1 MLKAPLGGPRTPFP
15 GVFRPRTRF
24 STLVAFRSRSRP
36 LRRAWGVHLRAAAD
50 AIRRGGASTVIAARR
65 MAPTPR
71 ATGGRDP
78 PRAGDAAR
86 GPCFAS
92 RRVWGPQTGKHAENR
107 ALRPH
112 RGVLRTGQT
121 PKTQGA
127 AAWGQRPSAG
137 RPPHRRDTHPGPA
150 RRTAARSRAPSATSW
165 SGSARTGTGWAASS
179 TTSPP
184 AASTTTAKS
193 RTPAS
198 AQCLYRDSHVDWL
211 HQTPLKDR
219 SEPVDTLL
227 GRYLDIDPDDVGR
240 ERQTLIDFASRG
252 PGPPATRR
260 GQGPTRPAPGPGK
273 SGPTPP
279 AAQHQGAT
287 GTGGKR

>member
-1 MLKAPLGGPRTPFP
+1 M
-15 GVFRPRTRF
+15 
-24 STLVAFRSRSRP
+24 
-36 LRRAWGVHLRAAAD
+36 RAAAD

-137 RPPHRRDTHPGPA
+137 RPPHRPRHPPWTGSPNCREKSGTIRDFMEWLRKNGYRLGGLQYHVSACRQHNHGEEQDPCICTVPVPGLPRRLAPPDPA
-150 RRTAARSRAPSATSW
+150 EGPQRTRRYPPRAVPRHRPGRRRT
-165 SGSARTGTGWAASS
+165 
-179 TTSPP
+179 
-184 AASTTTAKS
+184 
-193 RTPAS
+193 RTP
-198 AQCLYRDSHVDWL
+198 
-211 HQTPLKDR
+211 
-219 SEPVDTLL
+219 
-227 GRYLDIDPDDVGR
+227 DP
-240 ERQTLIDFASRG
+240 
-252 PGPPATRR
+252 
-260 GQGPTRPAPGPGK
+260 
-273 SGPTPP
+273 
-279 AAQHQGAT
+279 H
-287 GTGGKR
+287 

>member
-1 MLKAPLGGPRTPFP
+1 MLKPDLGGQGRRFRAFSGP
-15 GVFRPRTRF
+15 GQGF

-92 RRVWGPQTGKHAENR
+92 RRVWGPQTGKHAGNR

-121 PKTQGA
+121 PKTQDGPFPLNTQIWGIDGA
-127 AAWGQRPSAG
+127 V
-137 RPPHRRDTHPGPA
+137 PPQA
-150 RRTAARSRAPSATSW
+150 R
-165 SGSARTGTGWAASS
+165 G
-179 TTSPP
+179 
-184 AASTTTAKS
+184 
-193 RTPAS
+193 
-198 AQCLYRDSHVDWL
+198 
-211 HQTPLKDR
+211 
-219 SEPVDTLL
+219 
-227 GRYLDIDPDDVGR
+227 
-240 ERQTLIDFASRG
+240 
-252 PGPPATRR
+252 
-260 GQGPTRPAPGPGK
+260 
-273 SGPTPP
+273 
-279 AAQHQGAT
+279 
-287 GTGGKR
+287 